1 MFCKSLKS
9 KYSLYT
15 TKIALITRI
24 NDTRKIHKYTIQD
37 NIQLHN
43 SRTYTNTQKYTNT
56 QYTIHNNTIVHDE
69 PKYANTWCTKIHDY
83 TIHKNTNTL
92 VKLEFICYSV
102 CIQLMLL
109 NCITHFVICLVRKFN
124 SLISFYL
131 LTLFSLI
138 QKAIY

>member
-1 MFCKSLKS
+1 MVCKSLKS

-43 SRTYTNTQKYTNT
+43 SWTYTNTQKYTNT

-92 VKLEFICYSV
+92 VKL
-102 CIQLMLL
+102 
-109 NCITHFVICLVRKFN
+109 
-124 SLISFYL
+124 
-131 LTLFSLI
+131 
-138 QKAIY
+138 